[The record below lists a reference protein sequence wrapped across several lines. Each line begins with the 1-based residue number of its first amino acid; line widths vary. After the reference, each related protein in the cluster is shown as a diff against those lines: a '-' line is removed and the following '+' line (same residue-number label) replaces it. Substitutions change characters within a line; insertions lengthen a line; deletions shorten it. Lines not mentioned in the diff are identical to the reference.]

1 MTLSDILMR
10 DAIIPILNPVSKK
23 QVFSVLAKHVADLTD
38 LSENQVFEALLHRE
52 KLGST
57 GIGNGIAIPH
67 AKFKS
72 LKRLVGLFA
81 RLDKPIEFEAL
92 DDTPVDLIFVL
103 LAPEGAGADHLKG
116 LAQIARALRDPNRL
130 VKLRSTMDAD
140 MLFDILC
147 DSNISKAA

>member
-1 MTLSDILMR
+1 MTLSDILLR

-23 QVFSVLAKHVADLTD
+23 QVFSELAKHIADLTD
-38 LSENQVFEALLHRE
+38 LSENQIFESLLHRE

-67 AKFKS
+67 TKFKS

-81 RLDKPIEFEAL
+81 RLDKPIEFDAL
-92 DDTPVDLIFVL
+92 DGTPVDLIFVL

-116 LAQIARALRDPNRL
+116 LAQIARVLRDPNRL
-130 VKLRSTMDAD
+130 AKLRSTMDAD
-140 MLFDILC
+140 MLFVILC